1 LREAV
6 PFSPVTGDF
15 GHMDASDEKHLREA
29 AEVLSG
35 ATRLAVLTGAGISAE
50 SGVPTFRGEGGFWK
64 GRSAMDLA
72 TPQAFKRDPEDV
84 WEFYRFRITGL
95 ADVQPNAGHRALA
108 DLERRCERFWLI
120 TQNVDGLHRAAGSRN
135 VIELHGSLK
144 RVRCR
149 ACSYHCPS
157 VDLPGQPVPVCP
169 RCGDILRPDVV
180 WFGESLPGPALAE
193 TEKAIGECQVM
204 LVVGTSG
211 VVEPAASFARW
222 ARSRGARV
230 LEVNLESTP
239 ISEVAHV
246 SLFGPAG
253 VVLPRL
259 VEMID

>member
-1 LREAV
+1 
-6 PFSPVTGDF
+6 
-15 GHMDASDEKHLREA
+15 MDASDDQQLREA
-29 AEVLSG
+29 AQVLSG

-64 GRSAMDLA
+64 GGSAMELA
-72 TPQAFKRDPEDV
+72 TPQAFGRDPEGV
-84 WEFYRFRITGL
+84 WEFYRFRIAGL

-144 RVRCR
+144 HVRCQV
-149 ACSYHCPS
+149 CSYRCS
-157 VDLPGQPVPVCP
+157 SRDLPDPPVPLCP
-169 RCGDILRPDVV
+169 RCANRLRPAVV
-180 WFGESLPGPALAE
+180 WFGENLPGPALAE
-193 TEKAIGECQVM
+193 AEEAIGECQVM

-230 LEVNLESTP
+230 IEINLESTP
-239 ISEVAHV
+239 ISEIADI

-259 VEMID
+259 VSMID

>member
-1 LREAV
+1 
-6 PFSPVTGDF
+6 
-15 GHMDASDEKHLREA
+15 MDASDEQHLREA
-29 AEVLSG
+29 AEILSE

-72 TPQAFKRDPEDV
+72 TPQAFGRDPEGV
-84 WEFYRFRITGL
+84 WEFYRFRIAGL
-95 ADVQPNAGHRALA
+95 ANVQPNAGHRALA

-135 VIELHGSLK
+135 VVELHGSLQQ
-144 RVRCR
+144 VRCR
-149 ACSYHCPS
+149 ACDYHCPS
-157 VDLPGQPVPVCP
+157 GDLPEQPIPVCP

-193 TEKAIGECQVM
+193 VEKALGECQVM

-222 ARSRGARV
+222 ARTRGARV

-239 ISEVAHV
+239 ISEVADL

-253 VVLPRL
+253 VVLPSL